1 MPTETPTAMMTE
13 APTVG
18 PTFPPAPGNA
28 LCGCT
33 DIPTKVVELVSPVTN
48 RTWMDRNLGASR
60 RATSQDDYFAYGCL
74 FQWGRGLDGS
84 ASLNWTSSTTGMG
97 MTGTVEG
104 PVSKPFPACT
114 DGEKFVTV
122 ANNQAPFDDFDW
134 LDPQNNTLWGTG
146 SLRDPCPTGYRVP
159 SEEEWRQELEGIPDG
174 NEAYA
179 KLGLT
184 FAGYRSYPTGGG
196 VSIGEFGFYWSRTSF
211 DRDAVMYISPG
222 GSTVGI
228 AERAFGF
235 SVRCIK
241 A

>member
-1 MPTETPTAMMTE
+1 
-13 APTVG
+13 
-18 PTFPPAPGNA
+18 
-28 LCGCT
+28 
-33 DIPTKVVELVSPVTN
+33 
-48 RTWMDRNLGASR
+48 MDRNLGASR

-122 ANNQAPFDDFDW
+122 ANNQAPYDDFDW

-184 FAGYRSYPTGGG
+184 YAASCLTGGRVLAAG
-196 VSIGEFGFYWSRTSF
+196 QGYYWSRTSF
-211 DRDAVMYISPG
+211 DRDPIIPNGGSGSAVMYISPG

-228 AERAFGF
+228 VERAFGF

>member
-1 MPTETPTAMMTE
+1 
-13 APTVG
+13 
-18 PTFPPAPGNA
+18 
-28 LCGCT
+28 
-33 DIPTKVVELVSPVTN
+33 
-48 RTWMDRNLGASR
+48 
-60 RATSQDDYFAYGCL
+60 
-74 FQWGRGLDGS
+74 
-84 ASLNWTSSTTGMG
+84 MG

-134 LDPQNNTLWGTG
+134 LDTQNNTLWGTG

-159 SEEEWRQELEGIPDG
+159 SEEEWRQELPEGIPNG

-179 KLGLT
+179 KLGLIY
-184 FAGYRSYPTGGG
+184 AGFRRYTTGGDLDAAG
-196 VSIGEFGFYWSRTSF
+196 RLGNYWSRTTYPDPIPNGLNRS
-211 DRDAVMYISPG
+211 ALMTITTG
-222 GSTVGI
+222 GSIFSVRI
-228 AERAFGF
+228 FSDRAFGF